1 MNINAEDL
9 RVRLTRNMASAIDE
23 ADSFEAYFGSP
34 VENMDYGAA
43 RADGTL
49 PADMLF
55 VWEFAGHITN
65 YVASHGIDVLDLV
78 ERVGNLFVAY
88 QALKVGGSD
97 FDEGEKEQL
106 KAAVTET
113 LKGLVEGQK

>member
-1 MNINAEDL
+1 MNVNAEEL
-9 RVRLTRNMASAIDE
+9 RVRLTRNMAVAIDE
-23 ADSFEAYFGSP
+23 AESFEAYFGSP
-34 VENMDYGAA
+34 AENMDYGAA

-97 FDEGEKEQL
+97 FDEAEKDKL
-106 KAAVTET
+106 KAAVAGT
-113 LKGLVEGQK
+113 LKGLIEDKN